1 MESDSGSDTSDA
13 FPIEYLEHSDENSD
27 DKADTSKE
35 KYSDDTED
43 TTKTEKEKEEK
54 DCICAVCQCEMT
66 VEAFSQSAST
76 GPEGDAFRLSCKH
89 AFHSSCILFAFRT
102 SSSTACPCC
111 RNTENTS
118 TTYIRRGF
126 SLQITEL
133 GEDTEES
140 EEVDMLE
147 LMDNDS
153 CLRSIRT
160 GNETVKTKRKQFKE
174 TRKSYNIYRDTL
186 RNKRRDHVKKAL
198 KQFRT
203 QYREEFRTLQ
213 ASLLQHASDLYE
225 AEKTA
230 YINLTSVEQYDALPW
245 KEAHEQEKEGIQF
258 KVNRVESR
266 KTDPWNSAFWYA

>member
-1 MESDSGSDTSDA
+1 MESDSGSESVEDA
-13 FPIEYLEHSDENSD
+13 LLMEYLEQSQKESHSES
-27 DKADTSKE
+27 
-35 KYSDDTED
+35 
-43 TTKTEKEKEEK
+43 EKETIKDGVIESGAETKDNEK

-66 VEAFSQSAST
+66 TEAFSQPASS

-111 RNTENTS
+111 RNTEGTS

-133 GEDTEES
+133 GEESEES

-147 LMDNDS
+147 LMDNDP
-153 CLRSIRT
+153 CLRLIRT
-160 GNETVKTKRKQFKE
+160 GNETVKIKRKQFKE
-174 TRKSYNIYRDTL
+174 THKSYNVYRDML
-186 RNKRRDHVKKAL
+186 RNKRKDHVKKAL

-203 QYREEFRTLQ
+203 QHREEFRAKQTL
-213 ASLLQHASDLYE
+213 LIQHATDLYE

-230 YINLTSVEQYDALPW
+230 YINLTSAERYEAVPW
-245 KEAHEQEKEGIQF
+245 KEVHEQEKEGIQF